1 MRKALLTGAV
11 LLLGTA
17 LIFAQDTTSGSSGQ
31 GGASASSQNGST
43 ENTNQ
48 TGSTTTQQT
57 TTTTSTTQT
66 SGSNAVQGCLTGSSG
81 NYMLTNGMGVSYQLL
96 GSDSQLS
103 ANVNKQVEV
112 MGTPSSTSSA
122 SASTSPNA
130 GTGASTG
137 SATSSPDAG
146 MAGSSTAHATANST
160 KTIEVTSVRKIADR
174 CSNANQTAPQ
184 Q

>member
-1 MRKALLTGAV
+1 MKKVFLTGAV
-11 LLLGTA
+11 LLLGTV

-31 GGASASSQNGST
+31 GGASTSSQSGST

-57 TTTTSTTQT
+57 TTSTSETIGGNTL
-66 SGSNAVQGCLTGSSG
+66 QGCLTGSSG
-81 NYMLTNGMGVSYQLL
+81 NYMLTNRTGVSYQLL
-96 GSDSQLS
+96 GSDAQLS

-122 SASTSPNA
+122 SASSSPNA
-130 GTGASTG
+130 GTGSSAG
-137 SATSSPDAG
+137 SASSSPDSGAG
-146 MAGSSTAHATANST
+146 GTSSAHAEANSA
-160 KTIEVTSVRKIADR
+160 KTMEVTSIRKIADS
-174 CSNANQTAPQ
+174 CSNTNQTAPQ